1 MVLPLFWLVIVGVI
15 GSFQYV
21 SEAYAVGQ
29 AAESG
34 VLTLANGGS
43 AFSVQQSVATS
54 LTRDGYGLTGVQ
66 IQTNTSNHLDSVEV
80 LLPIHTQL
88 PMMPRR
94 VSEIRTSQMVTKGGG
109 GYPGP
114 WW

>member
-34 VLTLANGGS
+34 VVTMANGGS
-43 AFSVQQSVATS
+43 DFSVQQSVVNS
-54 LTRDGYGLTGVQ
+54 LLRDGYGLSGVQ
-66 IQTNTSNHLDSVEV
+66 VQINTSNRLASVEV
-80 LLPIHTQL
+80 LLPIHTNL

-94 VSEIRTSQMVTKGGG
+94 VAEIRTSQMVTKGGG